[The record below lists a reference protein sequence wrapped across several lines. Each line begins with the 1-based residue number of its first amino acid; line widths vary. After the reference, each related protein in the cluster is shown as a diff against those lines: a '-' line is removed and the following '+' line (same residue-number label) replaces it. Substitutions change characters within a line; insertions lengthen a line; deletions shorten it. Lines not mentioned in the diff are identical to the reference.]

1 MMKGKVIDE
10 EKALIYDNDDK
21 DYDENNALEE
31 NSDAILSN
39 KIVVSARKWQQEQ
52 ESDPILLWPTI
63 FEEGHRSG
71 PQRSG

>member
-31 NSDAILSN
+31 NTDAILSN
-39 KIVVSARKWQQEQ
+39 KIVVSARKWQQE
-52 ESDPILLWPTI
+52 
-63 FEEGHRSG
+63 
-71 PQRSG
+71 